1 MQPKVYK
8 KQLVVGRMLPSYVIK
23 LHYERGDVMKFCD
36 KLQKIRKENNITQ
49 EGLADKL
56 SVSRQ
61 AVSKWES
68 GTAYPDTEKLIQIS
82 KIFNVSLDELVND
95 NKDSSSIKKNKK
107 FNFMETFDI
116 ISKFISKSFNMFWS
130 MKFWEK
136 CKCFF
141 EMAILVLVIYLIA
154 YVSNMIIVEII
165 RRIFMFLSGNIVSV
179 ICQLVDTL
187 LYIAWIILGLVI
199 VIRIFKTR
207 YLDYYVVIDDDSV
220 KERVKEEPIKEL
232 KEKKEYKV
240 VIRDPEH
247 SSYNFMKKIWE
258 ILLFIF
264 KCFCIFIAFPI
275 IIAFIFMVGLFV
287 ISLSYLFSGIFFDGI
302 TLAILGGILFAYII
316 IEFMYNVIFDRS
328 NAYGRIFLL
337 FIISISLVGVGIG
350 LSFASLNSFTINE
363 NDLKKI
369 DSHII
374 NWDDKLVI
382 QEIKDIPKDN
392 IIIDNNLDYIKLDIK
407 TNDIG
412 KVNIYSNNIYDKNN
426 VDYKVIHIYYDYNN
440 INVLKNIIN
449 DLKNKKINKYDND
462 YEIDKIYIS
471 ESNLTKL
478 RENYLKYN
486 D

>member
-1 MQPKVYK
+1 MYNASFFKLISVKIYIIIVNATDNLQKTTISWWYATSIY
-8 KQLVVGRMLPSYVIK
+8 RMIASRG
-23 LHYERGDVMKFCD
+23 ERMKFCD

-49 EGLADKL
+49 EQLADKL
-56 SVSRQ
+56 DVSRQ

-68 GTAYPDTEKLIQIS
+68 GLAYPDTEKLIQIS

-107 FNFMETFDI
+107 FNFMETFDV

-136 CKCFF
+136 SKCFF

-154 YVSNMIIVEII
+154 YVSNMIIIEII
-165 RRIFMFLSGNIVSV
+165 RRIFMFLSSNIVSV

-247 SSYNFMKKIWE
+247 SSYNFMKKIWK

-287 ISLSYLFSGIFFDGI
+287 ISLSYLFSGIFFNGI

-328 NAYGRIFLL
+328 NAYGRIFML

-350 LSFASLNSFTINE
+350 LSFASLSSFTINE

-392 IIIDNNLDYIKLDIK
+392 IIIDNNLDYIKLDVK

-412 KVNIYSNNIYDKNN
+412 KVNIYINNIYD
-426 VDYKVIHIYYDYNN
+426 
-440 INVLKNIIN
+440 
-449 DLKNKKINKYDND
+449 
-462 YEIDKIYIS
+462 
-471 ESNLTKL
+471 
-478 RENYLKYN
+478 
-486 D
+486 